1 MPAAK
6 GTQAIKGMAPRAR
19 MRTMSAVDVTALT
32 AGAAASRRTS
42 GAQTAACGATAAPNS
57 SLATCVA
64 TVPYAHDAHMCSKSG
79 CAGRAMRHHS

>member
-6 GTQAIKGMAPRAR
+6 GTQAIQGMVPCAR

-57 SLATCVA
+57 SPAICVA
-64 TVPYAHDAHMCSKSG
+64 TGSYAYDAHF
-79 CAGRAMRHHS
+79 RIN